1 MTFVSV
7 IIIIITFAKIYDD
20 TVTFV
25 FLLIIWQRF
34 SFLFFAFF
42 FVNFNLSFI
51 NKVVHDL

>member
-42 FVNFNLSFI
+42 FVNLSFI